1 MGLATSANAQY
12 TVTDLTPAGYTG
24 LFGYGI
30 GGGLQVGSGTPTS
43 SSISHALFWSGTAG
57 SVVDL
62 HPSSYTGG
70 SEAFG
75 VSGGTQVGYG
85 AISLGGASHALK
97 WAGTAASFVDL
108 NGTFSMSAAYGISGI
123 AIVGFGTVS
132 SGANHAV
139 LWAAGTFGCRSESD
153 WISWFHRLRNRR

>member
-1 MGLATSANAQY
+1 MGLATLANAQY

-43 SSISHALFWSGTAG
+43 SSISHALLWSGTAG

-75 VSGGTQVGYG
+75 VSGGTEVDDGF
-85 AISLGGASHALK
+85 ISVGGAGHALK
-97 WAGTAASFVDL
+97 WTGAAASFVVL
-108 NGTFSMSAAYGISGI
+108 NGTFSMSAACGISGS
-123 AIVGFGTVS
+123 AIVGFGT
-132 SGANHAV
+132 
-139 LWAAGTFGCRSESD
+139 
-153 WISWFHRLRNRR
+153 